1 MKTIKVC
8 VYKKDYP
15 TFVERNELE
24 SSFQNNHLLISN
36 LTKEQKDKVLELL
49 GTFGEI
55 VTEIKTK
62 DYERHENF
70 CQIKGGQ

>member
-15 TFVERNELE
+15 TYVKREELFDSFRNT
-24 SSFQNNHLLISN
+24 HLFICN
-36 LTKEQKDKVLELL
+36 LTEEEKSKVLELL

-55 VTEIKTK
+55 VTETKTK
-62 DYERHENF
+62 DYE
-70 CQIKGGQ
+70 KDTKVSV